1 LRILTSTKTKIMNQT
16 IKTILLVVGV
26 ILVGYGI
33 YTLIAPEAS
42 MDLGVVEAEVQDNND
57 SYITIAL
64 GLVAIVLSRVGG
76 KKA

>member
-1 LRILTSTKTKIMNQT
+1 MRILTSTKTKIMNNT
-16 IKTILLVVGV
+16 VKMILLIVGV

-42 MDLGVVEAEVQDNND
+42 MDLGVVSAEVQDNYD

>member
-1 LRILTSTKTKIMNQT
+1 LRILTSTKTKIMNNT
-16 IKTILLVVGV
+16 VKMILLIVGV

-33 YTLIAPEAS
+33 YNLIAPEAS
-42 MDLGVVEAEVQDNND
+42 MDLGVVSAEVQDNND

-64 GLVAIVLSRVGG
+64 GLVAIVLSRAGG

>member
-1 LRILTSTKTKIMNQT
+1 MMNTT
-16 IKTILLVVGV
+16 IKMILLIVGFV
-26 ILVGYGI
+26 LVGYGV

-42 MDLGVVEAEVQDNND
+42 IDLGVVSAEVQDNND

-64 GLVAIVLSRVGG
+64 GMVAIVLSRLGG

>member
-1 LRILTSTKTKIMNQT
+1 
-16 IKTILLVVGV
+16 
-26 ILVGYGI
+26 
-33 YTLIAPEAS
+33 
-42 MDLGVVEAEVQDNND
+42 MDLGVVSAEVQDNND

>member
-1 LRILTSTKTKIMNQT
+1 MNSTVKM
-16 IKTILLVVGV
+16 ILLVVGI
-26 ILVGYGI
+26 ILIGYGI

-42 MDLGVVEAEVQDNND
+42 MDVGPISAEVQDNND

>member
-1 LRILTSTKTKIMNQT
+1 MRILTSTKTKIMNQT
-16 IKTILLVVGV
+16 IKTILLIVGV

-57 SYITIAL
+57 SYITIAM

-76 KKA
+76 KKN

>member
-1 LRILTSTKTKIMNQT
+1 MNNT
-16 IKTILLVVGV
+16 VKMILLIVGV

-33 YTLIAPEAS
+33 YTLIAPEGS
-42 MDLGVVEAEVQDNND
+42 MDLGVVSAEVQDNND

>member
-1 LRILTSTKTKIMNQT
+1 MRILTSTKTKIMNNT
-16 IKTILLVVGV
+16 VKMILLIVGV

-33 YTLIAPEAS
+33 YNLIAPEAS
-42 MDLGVVEAEVQDNND
+42 MDLGVVSAEVQDNND

-64 GLVAIVLSRVGG
+64 GLVAIVLIRAGG

>member
-1 LRILTSTKTKIMNQT
+1 MRILTSTKTKIMNQT

>member
-1 LRILTSTKTKIMNQT
+1 MRILTSTKTKIMNNT
-16 IKTILLVVGV
+16 VKLILLIVGV

-33 YTLIAPEAS
+33 YTLVAPEAS
-42 MDLGVVEAEVQDNND
+42 MDLGVVSAEVQDNND